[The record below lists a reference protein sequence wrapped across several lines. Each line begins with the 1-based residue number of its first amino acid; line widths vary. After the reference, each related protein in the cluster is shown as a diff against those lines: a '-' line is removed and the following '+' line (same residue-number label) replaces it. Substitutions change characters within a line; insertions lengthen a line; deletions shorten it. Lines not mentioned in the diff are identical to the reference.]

1 MAKSAKPVF
10 TKPAIKDPKP
20 YSSQPQT
27 LNKPFRA
34 TKLYAKSSKL

>member
-1 MAKSAKPVF
+1 MAKSAKPVLP
-10 TKPAIKDPKP
+10 KPAIKDPKP

-27 LNKPFRA
+27 LNKPFVA